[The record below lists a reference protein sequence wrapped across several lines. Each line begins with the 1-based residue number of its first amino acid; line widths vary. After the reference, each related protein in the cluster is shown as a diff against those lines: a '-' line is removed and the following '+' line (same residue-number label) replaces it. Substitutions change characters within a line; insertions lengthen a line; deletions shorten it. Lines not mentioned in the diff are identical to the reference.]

1 MIRVNEVHKAF
12 GSLQVLRGVSLD
24 IHDGEVVSLIGP
36 SGSGK
41 SSLLLCI
48 NGLEPIDQGHIFVN
62 DVDVHASETDLNRLR
77 RGIGIVFQQYN
88 AFPHLTVGQNVELGL
103 LKVLKLPKKEVR
115 EKAQFHLEKVGLAD
129 KYTVLPGKLSGGQ
142 QQRLAIARAL
152 AMDPQYMLF
161 DEVTSALDP
170 ELVGDV
176 LDTLRTLADAG
187 MTMLIVTHELQFA
200 RDVSDRVAFF
210 DNGNIVHTAPPEE
223 MFNNPVTERM
233 RTFFERLH

>member
-1 MIRVNEVHKAF
+1 MIRIIDVHKAY
-12 GSLQVLRGVSLD
+12 GSLQVLRGITLD

-48 NGLEPIDQGHIFVN
+48 NGLQPIDRGRIVVS
-62 DVDVHASETDLNRLR
+62 DVDVHAPDTDLNKLR

-88 AFPHLTVGQNVELGL
+88 AFPHLTAGQNVELGL
-103 LKVLKLPKKEVR
+103 LKVLKLSRKEAR
-115 EKAQFHLEKVGLAD
+115 ERAEFQLGQVGLAE
-129 KYTVLPGKLSGGQ
+129 KFSVFPGKLSGGQ

-176 LDTLRTLADAG
+176 LDTLRRLADKG
-187 MTMLIVTHELQFA
+187 MTMLIVTHEMQFA
-200 RDVSDRVAFF
+200 RDVSDRIAFF
-210 DNGNIVHTAPPEE
+210 DNGVIEQCGPPEE
-223 MFNNPVTERM
+223 IFNRPSTERM
-233 RTFFERLH
+233 RSFFERLS